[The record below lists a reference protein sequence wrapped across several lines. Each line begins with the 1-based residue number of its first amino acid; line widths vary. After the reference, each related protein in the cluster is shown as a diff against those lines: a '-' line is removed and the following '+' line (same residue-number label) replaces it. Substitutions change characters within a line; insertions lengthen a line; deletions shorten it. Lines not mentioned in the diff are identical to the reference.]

1 MRMEHRVRSRV
12 ASNLELLIDES
23 QVQTAREI
31 SPRAA
36 RDLALDINT
45 AQPLRLRSLSGIGKY
60 YAEKILEGRP
70 YRDREDLLVRHI
82 LPPHI
87 YARIMERLCVGSH

>member
-12 ASNLELLIDES
+12 ASNLDLSNER
-23 QVQTAREI
+23 QVETAREI

-36 RDLALDINT
+36 GDMALDINT

-60 YAEKILEGRP
+60 YAGKILEGRP
-70 YRDREDLLVRHI
+70 YRAREDLLVRHI

-87 YARIMERLCVGSH
+87 YVRIMERLCVGSH